1 MSRPI
6 KKHIVGILKSQPIF
20 ACLLGTIHKS
30 IKQVFLTSCLIN
42 HQGFFY
48 FIFFFF
54 FWGGGGGGGN
64 LRPIT
69 NGFFCLISRVQ
80 SLLAT
85 ASSVF
90 FLKKI

>member
-6 KKHIVGILKSQPIF
+6 KKHIVGILMSQPIF
-20 ACLLGTIHKS
+20 ACLLGMIHKS

-48 FIFFFF
+48 FIFFF
-54 FWGGGGGGGN
+54 GGGGGH
-64 LRPIT
+64 LRPFT